1 MVKIEPGR
9 SLYFAVFKANSP
21 NKSNHA
27 RKGKKVHARNWCFFC
42 VIFSGGHLSPWKN
55 VCVLNINRSAN
66 FMKLFI
72 TVKLMT
78 VLWPRNCPLHSTHM
92 LGSHQLVPPE
102 MSQKFIAFTWLLEY
116 QGGMER
122 KVMTSYS
129 LPGNSWFCYKIGRD
143 PKK

>member
-1 MVKIEPGR
+1 MRFSKPTVRKNQTTRER
-9 SLYFAVFKANSP
+9 
-21 NKSNHA
+21 A
-27 RKGKKVHARNWCFFC
+27 RKSMPEIGVFSC
-42 VIFSGGHLSPWKN
+42 VIFFGGHLSPWKN

-122 KVMTSYS
+122 GVMTSYS
-129 LPGNSWFCYKIGRD
+129 LPGNSWFCYKIGRHGRD